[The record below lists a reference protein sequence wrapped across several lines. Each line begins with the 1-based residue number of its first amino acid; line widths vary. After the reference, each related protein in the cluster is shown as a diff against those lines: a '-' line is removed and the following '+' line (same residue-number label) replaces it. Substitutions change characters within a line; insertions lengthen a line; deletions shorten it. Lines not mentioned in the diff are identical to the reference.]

1 MDEHSQQNIK
11 YGKAFDPAVDGFFH
25 NISLPASH
33 FGPISQSYA
42 QVIMV
47 HFRLLLLLSAYRRHE
62 NYKGKHTQNFRRAQP
77 SPIVPR
83 QPTIRLSDTG
93 CATAPRKR
101 KLRDRRP

>member
-33 FGPISQSYA
+33 FCLISQSYD

-62 NYKGKHTQNFRRAQP
+62 NYKGKHTQNFRSQHDPQKQGTAF
-77 SPIVPR
+77 SH
-83 QPTIRLSDTG
+83 
-93 CATAPRKR
+93 CAKTAY
-101 KLRDRRP
+101 DSFV